1 MILELDTSLFDIYGE
16 MSINQLVF
24 LTLVLNENQSNNQDV
39 HQFLSRISENEIQEL
54 VDSNIITVTTSGDN
68 KIYSISEETRKSLK
82 QDKSWFD
89 EFYEV
94 FPVYVTRPDGTKGF
108 LRSNINKCR
117 KEYNRIVGKSRAMH
131 EHLLKCLQFEIDNK
145 MMTGKIGYMKTM
157 WKWLTQREWE
167 VTEEEMQFSME
178 QDLNNEVTYGAN
190 II

>member
-24 LTLVLNENQSNNQDV
+24 LTLVLNENQSNNQDI

-54 VDSNIITVTTSGDN
+54 VDSNIITVITSGDS
-68 KIYSISEETRKSLK
+68 KIYSISEDTRKRLK

-131 EHLLKCLQFEIDNK
+131 EHLIKCLQFEIDNK
-145 MMTGKIGYMKTM
+145 MITGKIGYMKTM

>member
-1 MILELDTSLFDIYGE
+1 MILELDTSLFDIYGK

-24 LTLVLNENQSNNQDV
+24 LTLVLNENQSNNQDIR
-39 HQFLSRISENEIQEL
+39 QFLSRISENEIQEL
-54 VDSNIITVTTSGDN
+54 VDSNIITVITSGDS
-68 KIYSISEETRKSLK
+68 KIYSISEDTRKRLK

-131 EHLLKCLQFEIDNK
+131 EHLIKCLQFEIDNK
-145 MMTGKIGYMKTM
+145 MITGKIGYMKTM

-178 QDLNNEVTYGAN
+178 QDINNEVAYGAN